1 MLGKFH
7 SRFILVILIG
17 DNHGEGIGVVAGV
30 EWNVL
35 IHITAQRCQGDSLAV
50 VHDFVNRNL
59 VAGESLVES
68 QIDGFVFSI
77 FSIFL
82 LDMHCHR
89 YAGATIIVVGNQAIH
104 KRFGFTTVE
113 IADIGVFF
121 TIYQHHII
129 GNVNAHSHVLRLAI
143 FGVLEQHLK
152 VERTLFLQTIAR
164 NACHRVVSHL
174 KIWGIK
180 RTSAHRNILWVGTK
194 AIRFIHHHLKLHLA
208 VGGVDACS
216 HRNRHIHRAT
226 LLDYIK

>member
-7 SRFILVILIG
+7 SRFVLVILVG
-17 DNHGEGIGVVAGV
+17 NNHCKCIGVVAGV
-30 EWNVL
+30 EWNVF
-35 IHITAQRCQGDSLAV
+35 IHITAQRCQSDSLAV

-59 VAGESLVES
+59 IAGKGLVES
-68 QIDGFVFSI
+68 QINGFVLCI
-77 FSIFL
+77 FPIFF

-89 YAGATIIVVGNQAIH
+89 YAGATIIVVGNQAKH
-104 KRFGFTTVE
+104 KRFGFTTVKL
-113 IADIGVFF
+113 ADIGVFF
-121 TIYQHHII
+121 TIYQHHIVRNI
-129 GNVNAHSHVLRLAI
+129 EAYSHVLCLAI
-143 FGVLEQHLK
+143 FRVLEQHLK
-152 VERTLFLQTIAR
+152 VERTLFLQTVAR

-174 KIWGIK
+174 QIWSIK
-180 RTSAHRNILWVGTK
+180 RTSVDRNKLWVGTK